1 MSLKKKCLKLKALA
15 TKMKDASPVDH
26 KSKEASTP
34 TPSTPSMTEHKKK
47 TLQKTG
53 KPASDSDS
61 SLSNE
66 SWNLSS
72 VCCNKHAKTP

>member
-26 KSKEASTP
+26 KSKEA
-34 TPSTPSMTEHKKK
+34 STPSMTEHKKK